1 MAPQIRS
8 IIIVPPVTVLVC
20 DLIVIVNCFR
30 YNNNLVNNIVNISV
44 TNCVYHD
51 LGEAN
56 SCLRQ
61 SDSLREN
68 LPPPGHAVSRE
79 DWGGETVDWLV
90 QLHCQRRS
98 SNSRVSEEAGRW
110 HSSNYRQKYG
120 LQKVQG
126 KGPYLKII
134 DYRMSINLV
143 WYLLMMFTFY
153 SAAKINYLL
162 LIKNATRT
170 KIALHSVAF
179 YSVVRSGCAAAL
191 IYFPCCSICQF
202 IIHKS
207 TKFCVHIHPHPT
219 TVCNSAN
226 SWHHHIISQE
236 QIVQSWLFAG
246 DTGFLK

>member
-68 LPPPGHAVSRE
+68 LPPPGHTVSRE
-79 DWGGETVDWLV
+79 DWGGETIDRLV

-143 WYLLMMFTFY
+143 
-153 SAAKINYLL
+153 
-162 LIKNATRT
+162 
-170 KIALHSVAF
+170 
-179 YSVVRSGCAAAL
+179 
-191 IYFPCCSICQF
+191 
-202 IIHKS
+202 
-207 TKFCVHIHPHPT
+207 
-219 TVCNSAN
+219 
-226 SWHHHIISQE
+226 
-236 QIVQSWLFAG
+236 
-246 DTGFLK
+246 